1 MTNFPGVGLFDNG
14 LFRTNKLFR
23 GISPEIVDPFLEAA
37 RPELFAPDSIIFR
50 EGDSAENLFLIGSG
64 DVRISKMGRG
74 GRHETL
80 AFFKTDDFFG
90 EMGLYD
96 REVRSAHAA
105 AVGPVMAG
113 LLDRAGFEELLRAA
127 PAEIV
132 TNLLRESVVRLR
144 QTDTHFIR
152 EILETERLSLVGSMA
167 STIFHDMKQPLS
179 AIRMAAGLLA
189 EDLSPDRRARFA
201 GKIDVA
207 VIRIRDMAQEIL
219 DYSQGGISELNLELI
234 SPAELIAEVDSEVLQ
249 GLSGSNV
256 NIRCSV
262 DSASKVALDRGRFFR
277 VLQNLVKNAVD
288 AMPNGGDLTLDVR
301 EEEGS
306 IVFRVSDTGVGIPE
320 PILPTIFEPFVT
332 FGKDGGTG
340 LGLAIVKSVVE
351 AHGGRILVEST
362 VGKGTTFTIW
372 LPLR

>member
-1 MTNFPGVGLFDNG
+1 
-14 LFRTNKLFR
+14 
-23 GISPEIVDPFLEAA
+23 
-37 RPELFAPDSIIFR
+37 
-50 EGDSAENLFLIGSG
+50 
-64 DVRISKMGRG
+64 
-74 GRHETL
+74 
-80 AFFKTDDFFG
+80 
-90 EMGLYD
+90 
-96 REVRSAHAA
+96 
-105 AVGPVMAG
+105 MAG

-201 GKIDVA
+201 GKVDVA

-219 DYSQGGISELNLELI
+219 DYSQGGISELKLELI
-234 SPAELIAEVDSEVLQ
+234 SPAELIAEVDAEVLQ

-256 NIRCSV
+256 KIRCSV
-262 DSASKVALDRGRFFR
+262 ESASKVALDRGRFFR

-306 IVFRVSDTGVGIPE
+306 VVFRVSDTGVGIPE

-351 AHGGRILVEST
+351 THGGRILVESA